1 VAVPVSVEQSMSD
14 ELEIEFQKADVIL
27 SDALNAFERD
37 GVSRYVAGMTLLEI
51 GIAALV
57 KLDEGDHAIH
67 DAVNDLIV
75 KARGF
80 QGSTFPVPRQKA

>member
-1 VAVPVSVEQSMSD
+1 MAD
-14 ELEIEFQKADVIL
+14 DLEIEFQKADVIL
-27 SDALNAFERD
+27 AEALNAFEAQ

-51 GIAALV
+51 GVAALV

-67 DAVNDLIV
+67 DAIDDLIV

-80 QGSTFPVPRQKA
+80 QGAAFPVPRQ